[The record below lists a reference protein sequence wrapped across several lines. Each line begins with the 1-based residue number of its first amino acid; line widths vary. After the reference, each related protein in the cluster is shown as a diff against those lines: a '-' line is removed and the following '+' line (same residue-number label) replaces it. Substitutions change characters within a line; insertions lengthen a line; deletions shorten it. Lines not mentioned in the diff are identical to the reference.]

1 MLKVRKLFFL
11 LLCTALWGPS
21 RAWGAACNASTT
33 GNWSAGGTSTGCT
46 GVGGVPASGDTI
58 TINVSV
64 VVTLNVN
71 ATVAGLTFTAPAAG
85 QTNGIVHSGGT
96 VLTVNGAVTFNQPS
110 ASITSGWMINAGS
123 ATVSGLITFAG
134 GTNNANRISSITITT
149 GELDAFGGMTF
160 VAANS
165 TSKQIVMSGGASQL
179 KLIGA
184 LTAPAN
190 SSTLTAGNSGS
201 IFNYMD
207 PSAA

>member
-33 GNWSAGGTSTGCT
+33 GNWSAGGTWTGCT
-46 GVGGVPASGDTI
+46 GVGGVAASGDTI

-71 ATVAGLTFTAPAAG
+71 ATVAGLTFAAAAAA
-85 QTNGIVHSGGT
+85 QNNGIVHSGGT
-96 VLTVNGAVTFNQPS
+96 VLTVNGPVTFNQPS

-149 GELDAFGGMTF
+149 GELDAFGGITF
-160 VAANS
+160 TNS
-165 TSKQIVMSGGASQL
+165 NASSKQIIMSGGAGTLNL
-179 KLIGA
+179 KGTI
-184 LTAPAN
+184 TIPAA
-190 SSTLTAGNSGS
+190 SCTLTAGSAGS
-201 IFNYMD
+201 VVN
-207 PSAA
+207 